1 MKLSL
6 KEIIKENH
14 VKFREY
20 RKGIL
25 YYQIAIVRG
34 VHIDSDDGGLYVFQ
48 VPIDDCGDATFKCND
63 KAIYFMRYI
72 RKALDE
78 GTFNKV

>member
-1 MKLSL
+1 MNLTIKD
-6 KEIIKENH
+6 IIKDNS

-25 YYQIAIVRG
+25 YYQIVIMNDVSIEDA
-34 VHIDSDDGGLYVFQ
+34 GLYTFP
-48 VPIDDCGDATFKCND
+48 VPLEDCGDATFKASD
-63 KAIYFMRYI
+63 KAIMFMRYI

-78 GTFNKV
+78 GTFVKI